1 MKEETIEIINRKF
14 SLYFGEEGTFYTA
27 PGRINLIGE
36 HTDYNGGFV
45 FPGAV
50 DKGIVAKIRPNWDR
64 SVRVYSVDMDSYL
77 EFGID
82 PGINPYE
89 PWGYYIF
96 GVYMEAI
103 KRYGKDIPGIDAVF
117 AGDVPLGAGMS
128 SSAALESTFA
138 YAINDIFQLGFDKLE
153 LARIGQAAEHNYCG
167 VNCGIMDQFAS
178 IFGKAGSLIRLDCRS
193 MEYKYFPFH
202 PKGYRLVL
210 LDSVVKH
217 ELASSAYNRRRASCE
232 TVVAA
237 VKAAGHPSVEYLRDV
252 DMAMLA
258 EVKGKVS
265 DEDYM
270 RAEYVIEEIQRVLDV
285 CDALERDDYET
296 VGAKMYETH
305 HGMSRLYEVSC
316 PELDFLNDLARECG
330 VTGSRVMGGGFGGC
344 TINLVKDELYDSFI
358 SRAVRDFSAKFGHE
372 PKVYPVVI
380 SDGARK
386 LE

>member
-1 MKEETIEIINRKF
+1 MMREKIHEQFQKH
-14 SLYFGEEGTFYTA
+14 FGGSGEFYA
-27 PGRINLIGE
+27 SAGRINLIGE

-45 FPGAV
+45 FPGAI
-50 DKGIVAKIRPNWDR
+50 DKGMMAEIRLNGTDR
-64 SVRVYSVDMDSYL
+64 VRVYSVDLEDSA
-77 EFGID
+77 EFGFREED
-82 PGINPYE
+82 APSASWARYV
-89 PWGYYIF
+89 F
-96 GVYMEAI
+96 GVCREII
-103 KRYGKDIPGIDAVF
+103 KRCGDVLKGFDAAF

-138 YAINDIFQLGFDKLE
+138 FALNDMLELSIDKFE
-153 LARIGQAAEHNYCG
+153 LARIGQSTEHNYCG

-232 TVVAA
+232 TVVTA

-285 CDALERDDYET
+285 CDDLERDDYET